1 MVAFATI
8 LIGLVVLLTRRLI
21 ILFFTELSE
30 IQNLF
35 SIGMIFLIIETIPDS
50 NQFVLQGIIKAI
62 GK

>member
-50 NQFVLQGIIKAI
+50 NQFVF
-62 GK
+62 